1 MDFRPS
7 TEQELFRKAVR
18 EFAEKK
24 VMPRAREIDDRE
36 AGIPDEIITEMAELG
51 IFGVTIPEEFGGSA
65 QPDESLQYARIAI
78 EELGRAELS
87 MSLPVY
93 TLLCLGWSY
102 LVVQHGTEAL
112 KRSLL
117 PKVASGEYFLGICT
131 TEPSGGSDLANI
143 KTIGRRAGDKYILNG
158 EKVYISG
165 VVEATQRGG
174 GHLVLFRTDPEKGTR
189 GMTFAYVPTKSPGVS
204 YTTFR
209 DMGRGGLSTG
219 GLRFKDVEVPVEN
232 VLGQENRGFYVL
244 MEGFNAARCLVSAA
258 CIGAAERALE
268 MSRDY
273 TQKRVL
279 FGIPLIKNE
288 GISFDIADGRARLEM
303 LKLSL
308 QKATWMID
316 QYYKDRSFTPK
327 EINEIVA
334 ICKLTAPLLALE
346 IVRNSMMHHG
356 AYAFTKDCDLEMA
369 FRGLMSYVVGAEGG
383 ANIMRLIIAREYVGD
398 IAIPYR

>member
-1 MDFRPS
+1 MDFRSS

-18 EFAEKK
+18 EFAERK
-24 VMPRAREIDDRE
+24 VMPRAREIDEKE
-36 AGIPDEIITEMAELG
+36 AGIPDEIIAEMAELG
-51 IFGVTIPEEFGGSA
+51 IFGVTIPEELGGSA
-65 QPDESLQYARIAI
+65 QPDEGLQYARIAV

-102 LVVQHGTEAL
+102 LVVRHGTEEL

-143 KTIGRRAGDKYILNG
+143 KTSARREGDKYIVNG

-165 VVEATQRGG
+165 VVEASQRGG

-189 GMTFAYVPTKSPGVS
+189 GMTFAYIPTNTPGVS

-219 GLRFKDVEVPVEN
+219 GLRFKDVEVPVEH
-232 VLGQENRGFYVL
+232 VIGQENRGFYAL
-244 MEGFNAARCLVSAA
+244 MEGFNAARILVCAA
-258 CIGAAERALE
+258 CVGAADRALE
-268 MSRDY
+268 MSKDY

-303 LKLSL
+303 LKLTL
-308 QKATWMID
+308 QKASWMVD
-316 QYYKDRSFTPK
+316 QFYKDRSYTQK

-346 IVRNSMMHHG
+346 IVRNAMIHHG
-356 AYAFTKDCDLEMA
+356 AYSYTKDCDLEMA

>member
-1 MDFRPS
+1 MDFRHS

-24 VMPRAREIDDRE
+24 VQPRSREIDDQE
-36 AGIPDEIITEMAELG
+36 AGIPDEILAEMAGLG
-51 IFGVTIPEEFGGSA
+51 ILGVTIPEEFGGSA
-65 QPDESLQYARIAI
+65 MPGEGLQYAKIAV

-102 LVVQHGTEAL
+102 LVAQHGTPQL

-117 PKVASGEYFLGICT
+117 PRVAAGEYFLGIAT

-143 KTIGRRAGDKYILNG
+143 KTRARREGDKYILNG

-165 VVEATQRGG
+165 VVEAARRGG
-174 GHLVLFRTDPEKGTR
+174 GHLVLFRTEPEKGTH
-189 GMTFAYVPTKSPGVS
+189 GMTFAYVPTNAPGIT

-232 VLGQENRGFYVL
+232 VIGEENWGFHRL
-244 MEGFNAARCLVSAA
+244 MEGFNVARILVCAA
-258 CIGAAERALE
+258 CTGAADRALE

-288 GISFDIADGRARLEM
+288 GISFEIADGRARLEM
-303 LKLSL
+303 LKLTL
-308 QKATWMID
+308 QKAAWMVD
-316 QYYKDRSFTPK
+316 QFYTDRSVTVK
-327 EINEIVA
+327 ELNEIVA

-346 IVRNSMMHHG
+346 IVRNAMMHHG

>member
-24 VMPRAREIDDRE
+24 VMPRAREIDEKE
-36 AGIPDEIITEMAELG
+36 AGIPDEIIAEMAELG
-51 IFGVTIPEEFGGSA
+51 IFGVTIPEEYGGSA
-65 QPDESLQYARIAI
+65 QPNEGLQYARIAI

-102 LVVQHGTEAL
+102 LVISHGTEQL

-117 PKVASGEYFLGICT
+117 PKVASGANFLGICT
-131 TEPSGGSDLANI
+131 TEPSGGSDLAGI
-143 KTIGRRAGDKYILNG
+143 KTTARREGDKYILNG

-165 VVEATQRGG
+165 VVEAMQRGG

-189 GMTFAYVPTKSPGVS
+189 GMTFAYVPTNSPGVS

-244 MEGFNAARCLVSAA
+244 MEGFNAARVLVSAA
-258 CIGAAERALE
+258 CVGAADRALE

-308 QKATWMID
+308 QKASWMID
-316 QYYKDRSFTPK
+316 QFYKDRSFTQK

-346 IVRNSMMHHG
+346 IVRNAMIHHG
-356 AYAFTKDCDLEMA
+356 AYGYTKDCDLEMA